1 MGTVIVGNG
10 MAGSRLVG
18 ELRSRDRRMPI
29 TVFGA
34 EAARPRRPAT
44 TEPQRRLNGSA
55 DADWKHF

>member
-1 MGTVIVGNG
+1 MRTVIVGNG

-34 EAARPRRPAT
+34 EEARPYNRVMLSNVLAGAR
-44 TEPQRRLNGSA
+44 
-55 DADWKHF
+55 